1 MLRTLWRARR
11 ARALVGCAR
20 GGSAGPVSGRP
31 ATGRFSRRSFFF
43 TGDVPAGI
51 DAMFSRSLLF
61 GCCGASRA
69 QPANFLFFVVFLFLV
84 QNVVFSPLGASA
96 SMGLPKYCPAGSC
109 ALCRRTIIFQNMV
122 FFYPARLFFLLA
134 AVSLFGIGKFV
145 LQLIPARS
153 IWENRRPTP
162 VGQWPRIKEK
172 RKTRE
177 RGKNRRDDLQVK
189 KIKKKKIV
197 QEGLRVKNNIRAG

>member
-1 MLRTLWRARR
+1 M
-11 ARALVGCAR
+11 
-20 GGSAGPVSGRP
+20 SGRP

-69 QPANFLFFVVFLFLV
+69 QPAHFLIFVVFCFW
-84 QNVVFSPLGASA
+84 F
-96 SMGLPKYCPAGSC
+96 
-109 ALCRRTIIFQNMV
+109 RT
-122 FFYPARLFFLLA
+122 LFFLPWVRLHQWGCPNIVRLVPARFAVGQLFSKRFVFCPQGYCCLPA
-134 AVSLFGIGKFV
+134 AASLLRIGKFV